1 MTGATAM
8 TGMTGNDEEPQES
21 MDKILNGQIM
31 LGGVL
36 KENFNDQARKLF
48 KNTLA
53 TFIEV
58 PSNKV
63 TITDVVQ
70 KKWSTCSRS
79 SSIPSSFVARQCRWS
94 YDRFRC
100 Y

>member
-48 KNTLA
+48 KNM
-53 TFIEV
+53 IG
-58 PSNKV
+58 N
-63 TITDVVQ
+63 IH
-70 KKWSTCSRS
+70 RS
-79 SSIPSSFVARQCRWS
+79 SIKQSH
-94 YDRFRC
+94 Y